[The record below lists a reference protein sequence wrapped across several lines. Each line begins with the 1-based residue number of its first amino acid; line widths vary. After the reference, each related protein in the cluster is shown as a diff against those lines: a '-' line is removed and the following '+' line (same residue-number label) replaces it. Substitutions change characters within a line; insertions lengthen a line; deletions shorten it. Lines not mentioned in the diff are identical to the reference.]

1 MAGYPTPL
9 GGVTRQINPS
19 TIIHSTS
26 FKRGS
31 FLNFGNRT
39 AIINIPNTN
48 KLIIWSSIPVGPEL
62 EQVIQLASKNFTLEN
77 AEIIAGILPDKEH
90 TMAAIDLKKKY
101 PNIFLIGPS
110 GITDKPNLKLD
121 YAFSDSEAN
130 QVVKGS
136 SILKDLTN
144 LDFVFLNGHANRE
157 VVTFDKNTNTL
168 FEADLFFNIPW
179 DGVNKDQYPNSNQNA
194 GLSFLTRFLN
204 PDSRVGGFLLRKL
217 ILHGNAENR
226 KGISA
231 IYNEFEFDSIVMSHG
246 SIVEK
251 DGKAEFKKIFGS
263 YL

>member
-9 GGVTRQINPS
+9 GGVSRQLNPS
-19 TIIHSTS
+19 TVIHSTA

-48 KLIIWSSIPVGPEL
+48 KLIVWSSIPVGPEL
-62 EQVIQLASKNFTLEN
+62 QEVIDLASKNLTGEV
-77 AEIIAGILPDKEH
+77 EIVAGILPDKEH

-110 GITDKPNLKLD
+110 GITDKPDLKLD
-121 YAFSDSEAN
+121 YTFSDADAN

-144 LDFVFLNGHANRE
+144 LDFVFLNGHTNRE
-157 VVTFDKNTNTL
+157 VVTYDKNTSTL
-168 FEADLFFNIPW
+168 FEADLLFNIPW
-179 DGVNKDQYPNSNQNA
+179 NGVNKEQYPNSNQNS
-194 GLSFLTRFLN
+194 GKSFLTRFLN
-204 PDSRVGGFLLRKL
+204 PESKVGGFLFRKL
-217 ILHGNAENR
+217 IPQGNVNNR

-231 IYNEFEFDSIVMSHG
+231 IFNEFEFNSIVMSHG
-246 SIVEK
+246 NVIESN
-251 DGKAEFKKIFGS
+251 GKNEFKKVFGS